1 MNINPVTGLIGLYG
15 HPVEHS
21 LSPFFINFA
30 LKRLELNFLYL
41 AFDIESRFLREA
53 ACSMRA
59 LGLKGVNVTIPHKR
73 SVMEH
78 LDHIHDDAAAM
89 GAVNCIINRNGKLH
103 GRNTDFLGFIE
114 PLKNRNIFIRGASV
128 CLVGCGGAARSALYA
143 LVKEGVGKIYL
154 INRTEKN
161 AKDFIEWSV
170 NNLNF
175 DKITY
180 SGTPES
186 ASGSNLI
193 GVQLLINTTPL
204 GMFPYIDAC
213 PLPVDFSFSG
223 VETVYDLVYNPWK
236 TELLKRAENGG
247 AGTIN
252 GFEMLIV
259 QGLYSLSYW
268 FPDRKNEIFTM
279 RETIVDYAASILK
292 NFNNI

>member
-1 MNINPVTGLIGLYG
+1 MNINSVTGLIGLYG

-41 AFDIESRFLREA
+41 AFDIESRFLKEA

-78 LDHIHDDAAAM
+78 LDNIHDDAAAV

-114 PLKNRNIFIRGASV
+114 PLKNRNILIKGTSA
-128 CLVGCGGAARSALYA
+128 CLVGCGGAARSVLYA
-143 LVKEGVGKIYL
+143 LVKEGVGRIYL
-154 INRTEKN
+154 MNRTEKN
-161 AKDFIEWSV
+161 AKDFIEWSMK
-170 NNLNF
+170 NLSF
-175 DKITY
+175 DNITY
-180 SGTPES
+180 SGGPET
-186 ASGSNLI
+186 ASCSNLS
-193 GVQLLINTTPL
+193 GVQLLVNTIPL
-204 GMFPYIDAC
+204 GMFPNVDAC

-223 VETVYDLVYNPWK
+223 VTTVYDLVYNPWK
-236 TELLKRAENGG
+236 TELLKRAGNGG
-247 AGTIN
+247 AQTIN
-252 GFEMLIV
+252 GFEMLII

-268 FPDRKNEIFTM
+268 FPDRKKEIFKM
-279 RETIVDYAASILK
+279 METIIDYAAGILK

>member
-30 LKRLELNFLYL
+30 LKKLELNFLYL
-41 AFDIESRFLREA
+41 AFDIESRFLKQA
-53 ACSMRA
+53 ASSLRA
-59 LGLKGVNVTIPHKR
+59 LGLKGTNVTIPHKR
-73 SVMEH
+73 SIMEY

-89 GAVNCIINRNGKLH
+89 GAVNCIINRDGKLH
-103 GRNTDFLGFIE
+103 GRNTDYLGFIE
-114 PLKNRNIFIRGASV
+114 PLKNRNILLTGASV

-143 LVKEGVGKIYL
+143 LVKESVGRIFL
-154 INRTEKN
+154 VNRTEKN
-161 AKDFIEWSV
+161 AIDFIGWSAK
-170 NNLNF
+170 NLSF

-180 SGTPES
+180 SGDPES
-186 ASGSNLI
+186 VSGSNLRDI
-193 GVQLLINTTPL
+193 QLLVNTTPL
-204 GMFPYIDAC
+204 GMFPHIDAC

-236 TELLKRAENGG
+236 TELLKRAENSG

-252 GFEMLIV
+252 GFEMLII
-259 QGLYSLSYW
+259 QGLYSMSYW
-268 FPDRKNEIFTM
+268 FPDRKDEIFAM
-279 RETIVDYAASILK
+279 RETIIDYAAGILQ

>member
-30 LKRLELNFLYL
+30 LKKLELNFLYL
-41 AFDIESRFLREA
+41 AFDIESRFLKQA
-53 ACSMRA
+53 ASSLRA
-59 LGLKGVNVTIPHKR
+59 LGLKGTNVTIPHKR
-73 SVMEH
+73 SIMEY

-89 GAVNCIINRNGKLH
+89 GAVNCIINRDGKLH
-103 GRNTDFLGFIE
+103 GRNTDYLGFIE
-114 PLKNRNIFIRGASV
+114 PLKNRNILLTGASV

-143 LVKEGVGKIYL
+143 LVKESVGRIFL
-154 INRTEKN
+154 VNRTEKN
-161 AKDFIEWSV
+161 AIDFIGWSAK
-170 NNLNF
+170 NLSF

-180 SGTPES
+180 SGGPES
-186 ASGSNLI
+186 VSGSNLRDI
-193 GVQLLINTTPL
+193 QLLVNTTPL
-204 GMFPYIDAC
+204 GMFPHIDAC

-236 TELLKRAENGG
+236 TELLKRAENSG

-252 GFEMLIV
+252 GFEMLII
-259 QGLYSLSYW
+259 QGLYSMAYW
-268 FPDRKNEIFTM
+268 FPDRKDKIFAM
-279 RETIVDYAASILK
+279 RETIIDYAAGILQ